1 VLTHLTHLTQLDLFR
16 LPHFYRQMDSTL
28 KSLGF
33 PRKTIGINVTQI
45 GLDDVNAFLQF
56 FEATTLTVFCR
67 GQQNF
72 CKLWMTILSNIICF
86 VSVLLCT
93 VLVCA

>member
-1 VLTHLTHLTQLDLFR
+1 MLTHLTHLTQLDLFR

-56 FEATTLTVFCR
+56 FEATTLTALQGAAEFL
-67 GQQNF
+67 QTMDDHPQ
-72 CKLWMTILSNIICF
+72 
-86 VSVLLCT
+86 
-93 VLVCA
+93 